1 MSGSK
6 NLKKGAD
13 NREGR
18 QKRNHL
24 AVILA
29 VLAIASVLLCALSG
43 SPDSVAYKVGEAL
56 LTLGMAVFAIGMYF
70 KKGKI
75 AVRLIETAVYLA
87 AITLV
92 GIKMYRSI
100 GETSPFPFIILTQVI
115 ALLIVGVH
123 TLIERIV
130 KKIKGKKAGENRP

>member
-1 MSGSK
+1 MKEGK
-6 NLKKGAD
+6 
-13 NREGR
+13 REII
-18 QKRNHL
+18 L

-29 VLAIASVLLCALSG
+29 VLAVASVLLCTLSG
-43 SPDSVAYKVGEAL
+43 SPDSVAAKIGEAL
-56 LTLGMAVFAIGMYF
+56 LMLGMAVFSVGMYF
-70 KKGKI
+70 TKGKI

-92 GIKMYRSI
+92 GIKMYRST